1 LSADPAPTQA
11 GAATYVVSSVRA
23 WYALLVL
30 GVVTLFALVDRQ
42 ILVLLSEPI
51 RKQLGL
57 SDLQLGLLQGT
68 AVTLFAALAAYPLS
82 WLADRVDRRW
92 VMAGCVLAWSLACA
106 ACGLAQDYTQLLLAS
121 ALVGAAEAGLVPITY
136 ALIPSL
142 FAPARR
148 QLANSSFAMATGI
161 GGGATIALC
170 GLLVTHVDSLRPWL
184 PEALKGLEGWRLSFL
199 VAALPG
205 PFMAVWVL
213 SIAGGNAVTR
223 TAAPVAALARAA
235 AAPLLPY
242 LREHRR
248 TFVHFCS
255 GVGLSFFGFGAVSG
269 WMANML
275 MRQFAQT
282 PQQVG
287 NGMGLAGSTGLVLGF
302 LITAFGLR
310 QLAARLGDRLPL
322 RALWIA
328 TLCTALCNF
337 ALMRAPS
344 ALSVYVIYGV
354 MIMCLTLAGMLYIT
368 ALQGLAPNTLRARVV
383 SVQTIINSLAG
394 AAAVPL
400 VGLLSDQLKDRPN
413 GLMIAATAVATPA
426 LLLSAWLLHRGETP
440 YAQTAQANARADAA
454 DAARALA

>member
-1 LSADPAPTQA
+1 MAALTAPTEP
-11 GAATYVVSSVRA
+11 AAPGQGIGSARA

-30 GVVTLFALVDRQ
+30 GGVTLFALVDRQ

-82 WLADRVDRRW
+82 WLADRIDRRR

-106 ACGLAQDYTQLLLAS
+106 ACGLAQDYPQLLLAS

-136 ALIPSL
+136 ALIPLL

-148 QLANSSFAMATGI
+148 QLANSSFTMATGI

-170 GLLVTHVDSLRPWL
+170 GLLVTQVESLRPWL
-184 PEALKGLEGWRLSFL
+184 PPALQALEGWRLSFL

-205 PFMAVWVL
+205 PLMALLVL
-213 SIAGGNAVTR
+213 SIARTGGGPRLVPAVAT
-223 TAAPVAALARAA
+223 V
-235 AAPLLPY
+235 APLLPY
-242 LREHRR
+242 LRAHRS
-248 TFVHFCS
+248 TFATFCS

-287 NGMGLAGSTGLVLGF
+287 NGMGLAGTTGLVAGF

-310 QLAARLGDRLPL
+310 RLSARLGDRLPL
-322 RALWIA
+322 RSLWIA
-328 TLCTALCNF
+328 TLCTALLNF
-337 ALMRAPS
+337 ALMVAPS
-344 ALSVYVIYGV
+344 AIVVYALYGV
-354 MIMCLTLAGMLYIT
+354 MIMGLTLAGMLYIT
-368 ALQGLAPNTLRARVV
+368 ALQGLAPDTLRARVV
-383 SVQTIINSLAG
+383 SIQTIVNSLAG

-400 VGLLSDQLKDRPN
+400 VGLLSDQMKDRPN
-413 GLMIAATAVATPA
+413 GLMIAATAIATPA

-440 YAQTAQANARADAA
+440 YARTAEDNARADAA
-454 DAARALA
+454 VAAHAPS

>member
-1 LSADPAPTQA
+1 MAAETAPAEP
-11 GAATYVVSSVRA
+11 AAPGQGIGSVRA

-30 GVVTLFALVDRQ
+30 GMVTLFALVDRQ

-82 WLADRVDRRW
+82 WLADRIDRRR

-106 ACGLAQDYTQLLLAS
+106 ACGLAQGYTQLLVAS

-148 QLANSSFAMATGI
+148 QLANSTFTMATGI

-170 GLLVTHVDSLRPWL
+170 GFLVTQVESLRPWL
-184 PEALKGLEGWRLSFL
+184 PATLQGLEGWRLSFL

-205 PFMAVWVL
+205 PLMALLVL
-213 SIAGGNAVTR
+213 SITR
-223 TAAPVAALARAA
+223 TGGGPRLLAQSDGVAR
-235 AAPLLPY
+235 LLPY
-242 LREHRR
+242 LRAHRS
-248 TFVHFCS
+248 TFATFCS

-287 NGMGLAGSTGLVLGF
+287 NGMGLAGTTGLVLGF

-310 QLAARLGDRLPL
+310 RLAERLGGRLPL
-322 RALWIA
+322 RSLWIA
-328 TLCTALCNF
+328 TLCTALLNF
-337 ALMRAPS
+337 ALMVAPS
-344 ALSVYVIYGV
+344 ATSVYVVYGV

-368 ALQGLAPNTLRARVV
+368 ALQGLAPDTLRARVV
-383 SVQTIINSLAG
+383 SIQTIINSLAG

-400 VGLLSDQLKDRPN
+400 VGLVSDQLKDRPN
-413 GLMIAATAVATPA
+413 GLMIAATAIATPA
-426 LLLSAWLLHRGETP
+426 LLLSAWLLHRGEAP
-440 YAQTAQANARADAA
+440 YARTAEANALADSAG
-454 DAARALA
+454 AARATS